1 MPQILSELIDKFSKI
16 IDYKANTQVSFVFL
30 HILKESKKEIKK
42 TIPFVIVSR
51 RLPYIK

>member
-16 IDYKANTQVSFVFL
+16 TKHKANTQVSFVFL

-42 TIPFVIVSR
+42 TITFIIVSR
-51 RLPYIK
+51 RLPYIE